1 MDADEAW
8 GGGTMSNPSYSRV
21 DVRMLQRRIMSM
33 IDRGVVT
40 SVDDALMMQ
49 TLDVEL
55 KSGFKP
61 TKVEHWHPYGMSYH
75 PHKDAEVLA
84 FSLGGNPDHVIIMPA
99 SNREYRI
106 KGMQQG
112 EFAVH
117 DDLGQFVHFKRDG
130 LHMKSPMKVTVE
142 CPEINLGGDGGK
154 PVAIEGTVD
163 SAGHP
168 LVSNFSTR
176 VKAV

>member
-1 MDADEAW
+1 
-8 GGGTMSNPSYSRV
+8 MSNPNFTRI
-21 DVRMLQRRIMSM
+21 DVRALQRRVQSM

-61 TKVEHWHPYGMSYH
+61 TKLEHWHPYGMSYH
-75 PHKDAEVLA
+75 PHAGAEVLA
-84 FSLGGNPDHVIIMPA
+84 FALGGNPDHVVIMPGA
-99 SNREYRI
+99 DRRYRI
-106 KGMQQG
+106 KNMQQG

-117 DDLGQFVHFKRDG
+117 DDLGQVVHFKRDG

-142 CPEINLGGDGGK
+142 CPEINLGGEGGK
-154 PVAIEGTVD
+154 PVAVEGTVD

-168 LVSNFSTR
+168 LVSAFSTT